1 MTALP
6 DRPTV
11 LFAHAVY
18 ALAQTAR
25 ARALPIEILEARTA
39 EETVAALPRA
49 DVLVVSGLWNN
60 ALLAHMGRV
69 RLIQSISAGFDQYPQ
84 EELRARGI
92 RLASNQGGNANAVSE
107 HAMSLILALMRH
119 LHTARDNQTRRNWVG
134 MNPDPATREQEL
146 GGKTLLIAGY
156 GGIGSRL
163 ARLARAFGMR
173 VIATRRTVRVADDDG
188 VSVVTQDRFREFL
201 PQADV
206 VALTCPLNDQTRGMM
221 DAAAFAAMKPSAL
234 LVNCARGR
242 VVDEAALITALRDRR
257 IAGAGLDVFYDEPLP
272 ADSPLWGF
280 ETALITPHT
289 AGETN
294 LYESN
299 LLDTL
304 VENLGRLRR
313 GEALRNQIV

>member
-1 MTALP
+1 MTGLP
-6 DRPTV
+6 DRPTI

-18 ALAQTAR
+18 ALAATAR
-25 ARALPIEILEARTA
+25 ARSLPAEILEARTP
-39 EETVAALPRA
+39 EQTEALLPQA
-49 DVLVVSGLWNN
+49 DVLVISGLWRN
-60 ALLAHMGRV
+60 ALLAKMDRV
-69 RLIQSISAGFDQYPQ
+69 KLVQSVSAGVDQYPQ
-84 EELRARGI
+84 DELRARGI

-107 HAMSLILALMRH
+107 HAISLILALMRH
-119 LHTARDNQTRRNWVG
+119 LHTARDNQAKRNWVG

-146 GGKTLLIAGY
+146 GGKTLLVAGY
-156 GGIGSRL
+156 GAIGSRL
-163 ARLARAFGMR
+163 ARLAQAFGMK
-173 VIATRRTVRVADDDG
+173 VIATRRTVRKADDNG
-188 VSVVTQDRFREFL
+188 IAVVTQDRFREFL

-206 VALTCPLNDQTRGMM
+206 VALTCPLTEETRGMV

-242 VVDEAALITALRDRR
+242 VVDEAALIAALRDKR

-272 ADSPLWGF
+272 AESPLWGF

-289 AGETN
+289 GGETN

-299 LLDTL
+299 VLDTL
-304 VENLGRLRR
+304 AENLKRLRQ

>member
-1 MTALP
+1 MTGLP
-6 DRPTV
+6 DRPTI

-18 ALAQTAR
+18 ALATTAS
-25 ARALPIEILEARTA
+25 ARSLPAEILEARTL
-39 EETVAALPRA
+39 EQTEALLPQA
-49 DVLVVSGLWNN
+49 DVLVISGLWRNT
-60 ALLAHMGRV
+60 LLPLMGRV
-69 RLIQSISAGFDQYPQ
+69 KLVQSISAGVDQYPQ
-84 EELRARGI
+84 DELRTRGI

-107 HAMSLILALMRH
+107 HAISLILALMRH
-119 LHTARDNQTRRNWVG
+119 LHTARDNQTKRNWVG

-146 GGKTLLIAGY
+146 GGKTLLVAGY
-156 GGIGSRL
+156 GAIGSRL
-163 ARLARAFGMR
+163 ARLAQAFGMK
-173 VIATRRTVRVADDDG
+173 VIATRRTVRKADDNG
-188 VSVVTQDRFREFL
+188 IAVVTQDRFREFL

-206 VALTCPLNDQTRGMM
+206 VALTCPLTDQTRGMV

-242 VVDEAALITALRDRR
+242 VVDEAALIAALRDKR

-272 ADSPLWGF
+272 AESPLWGF

-289 AGETN
+289 GGETN

-299 LLDTL
+299 VLDTL
-304 VENLGRLRR
+304 AENLKRLRQ

>member
-1 MTALP
+1 MTGLP
-6 DRPTV
+6 DRPTI

-18 ALAQTAR
+18 ALASTAR
-25 ARALPIEILEARTA
+25 ARNLPAEILEARTA
-39 EETVAALPRA
+39 EQTETLLPQA
-49 DVLVVSGLWNN
+49 DVLVISGLWRNT
-60 ALLAHMGRV
+60 LLPLMGRV
-69 RLIQSISAGFDQYPQ
+69 KLVQSISAGVDQYPQ
-84 EELRARGI
+84 DELRTRGI

-107 HAMSLILALMRH
+107 HAISLILALMRH
-119 LHTARDNQTRRNWVG
+119 LHTARDNQTKRNWVG

-146 GGKTLLIAGY
+146 GGKTLLVAGY
-156 GGIGSRL
+156 GAIGSRL
-163 ARLARAFGMR
+163 ARLAQAFGMK
-173 VIATRRTVRVADDDG
+173 VIATRRTVRNADDNG
-188 VSVVTQDRFREFL
+188 ITVVTQDRFREFL

-206 VALTCPLNDQTRGMM
+206 VALTCPLTEQTRGMV

-242 VVDEAALITALRDRR
+242 VVDEDALIAALRDKR

-289 AGETN
+289 GGETN

-299 LLDTL
+299 VLDTL
-304 VENLGRLRR
+304 AENLKRLRQ